1 MSSGGHGWS
10 LPAAPR
16 RLHTQGGVEGGGW
29 ETSQRPPPT
38 ATCPTANGSSWNLG
52 DLHPGRPQGR
62 TGLPWSPLRPLTQ
75 AAGHSLS
82 LVLGPPQPGV
92 RAVRS
97 KHPLVLSG
105 SSLILPPARLRDTRE
120 GRQFP
125 LRPIT
130 NMPLG
135 ARASPSP
142 IEKGQGSCWR
152 ADTTRDCLPGRTQ

>member
-1 MSSGGHGWS
+1 MGDLPEASAHCHLPNCQRFLLEPGGPASRTPSGQNW
-10 LPAAPR
+10 
-16 RLHTQGGVEGGGW
+16 
-29 ETSQRPPPT
+29 PPT
-38 ATCPTANGSSWNLG
+38 VP
-52 DLHPGRPQGR
+52 
-62 TGLPWSPLRPLTQ
+62 TQ
-75 AAGHSLS
+75 ASHTGGGHSLS

-142 IEKGQGSCWR
+142 IEKGQGSCRR